1 VENPELVGL
10 RRLLK
15 RLRDVMK
22 GGGTAQ
28 ARLDHIVEIIAQDM
42 VAEVCSAYV
51 LRAGEVLE
59 LFATKG
65 LRPEAVHQTRLRVG
79 EGLVG
84 DIALHARPLALE
96 DARSHPQFAYRIE
109 TGEEIY
115 RSLLGVPIQ
124 RGGRVLG
131 VLVVQNRA
139 QRHYVEEDVEV
150 LETIAMVLA
159 ELLAGG
165 ELIPAEE
172 IRRRESEAL
181 LPARLTGLVLN
192 AGLGIGQAHVH
203 RPEVPVTQ
211 VVGESV
217 EVELG
222 RLEQAVAET
231 QAAVDAML
239 AHPDVVGGGE
249 ARDVL
254 EAYRMFAEDHGWL
267 QRMRDAIHMGLTAEA
282 AVRRIQAENRARMA
296 RVGDA
301 YLRERL
307 HDLEDLANRL
317 VQRLI
322 GGGAEAPSAPDR
334 DFVLIARSLGPAEL
348 LDYDR
353 SRLRALVMEEGTHQS
368 HVAIVARALDVPVV
382 GRVDGVLAKVESG
395 DLVIVDGDNGQV
407 LLRARDDTCRTYA
420 ASIAARARR
429 KAAYLAERDLPA
441 VTRDGV
447 ALSLNINAGLLIDL
461 PHLDETGADGVGL
474 YRTEIPFMV
483 RQSFPDVA
491 AQTALYRRVLDQA
504 AGRPVVFRTLD
515 VGGDKALPYW
525 RGEPEPNPA
534 MGWRAIRIGLDRPA
548 ILRQQLRALL
558 RAAAGG
564 ALHVMFPM
572 VADVSEFAAARAILD
587 KELERER
594 RLGYVLPER
603 LRVGAMVEVP
613 ALLWSLRQLLARAD
627 FLSLGSNDLAQFLF
641 ASDRENPKVSRR
653 YDVLSPPFLAL
664 IMMVVREC
672 EAAGVPLAVCG
683 EMAGHPL
690 EAMALI
696 GAGVRRLSM
705 APPAV
710 GPVRA
715 MIRDL
720 AVPGLAAFVSDLAE
734 SADHSVRERLRIYA
748 SDHGVRIDV

>member
-22 GGGTAQ
+22 GGGSAQ

-65 LRPEAVHQTRLRVG
+65 LKPEAVHRTRLRVG

-96 DARSHPQFAYRIE
+96 DAQSHPQFAYRIE

-115 RSLLGVPIQ
+115 RSLLGVPIL

-139 QRHYVEEDVEV
+139 QRHYAEEDIEV

-165 ELIPAEE
+165 ELVSPQE

-181 LPARLTGLVLN
+181 LPARLAGLVLN
-192 AGLGIGQAHVH
+192 PGLGIGQAHLH
-203 RPEVPVTQ
+203 RPELAVSQ
-211 VVGESV
+211 VVGENV

-222 RLEQAVAET
+222 RLQQAVADT
-231 QAAVDAML
+231 LAAVDAML
-239 AHPDVVGGGE
+239 AHPDVADGGE

-267 QRMRDAIHMGLTAEA
+267 QRIREAVRMGLTAEA
-282 AVRRIQAENRARMA
+282 AVRRVQAENRSRLM
-296 RVGDA
+296 RVGDP

-307 HDLEDLANRL
+307 HDLEDVANRL
-317 VQRLI
+317 VQHLI
-322 GGGAEAPSAPDR
+322 GDESETPAVPEG
-334 DFVLIARSLGPAEL
+334 DFVLFARTLGPAEL

-353 SRLRALVMEEGTHQS
+353 SRLRAVVMEEGTHQS

-382 GRVDGVLAKVESG
+382 GRAEGVLAKVDAG
-395 DLVIVDGDNGQV
+395 DPVIVDGDNAQV
-407 LLRARDDTCRTYA
+407 ILRPRDDTRRTYA
-420 ASIAARARR
+420 ASFAARAKR
-429 KAAYLAERDLPA
+429 KAAYLADRDLPS

-447 ALSLNINAGLLIDL
+447 AVSLNINAGLLIDL
-461 PHLDETGADGVGL
+461 PHLEESGAEGIGL

-483 RQSFPDVA
+483 RQTFPEVT
-491 AQTALYRRVLDQA
+491 AQTALYRRVLEHA
-504 AGRPVVFRTLD
+504 EGRPVVFRTLD
-515 VGGDKALPYW
+515 VGGDKSLPYW
-525 RGEPEPNPA
+525 RSEAEPNPA

-548 ILRQQLRALL
+548 ILRQQLRALV
-558 RAAAGG
+558 RAAAGA
-564 ALHVMFPM
+564 ALNIMFPM
-572 VADVSEFAAARAILD
+572 VADVSEFAQARAILE

-594 RLGYVLPER
+594 RLGYALPER
-603 LRVGAMVEVP
+603 LQVGAMVEVP
-613 ALLWSLRQLLARAD
+613 ALLWSLRQLLGKVD
-627 FLSLGSNDLAQFLF
+627 FLSLGTNDLAQFLF
-641 ASDRENPKVSRR
+641 ASDRENPRVSRR
-653 YDVLSPPFLAL
+653 YDVLSPPFLT
-664 IMMVVREC
+664 MVMTVVREC

-705 APPAV
+705 APAGV

-715 MIRDL
+715 MVRDL
-720 AVPGLAAFVSDLAE
+720 TVPGLAAFVSDLAE
-734 SADHSVRERLRIYA
+734 AADHSVRERLRTYA
-748 SDHGVRIDV
+748 ADHNVRIDA